1 MKTVSL
7 NIDIDPLLCYFAIHG
22 IKKEVSFE
30 YDPVISFG
38 IVRFLEIL
46 EKHSIKAT
54 FFVTSSMVKA
64 KDLEVLRRIKEEGHE
79 IANHSYSH
87 NYSFS
92 LMSEPEI
99 LKDLEDNHK
108 FIESELGYECRGFRS
123 PGYNSSKGVVTALKN
138 MNYVYDSSLFPSFVY
153 NFAKWLIIKKK
164 KFGGLHSSS
173 IINSFS
179 DSFASTKPAFIESY
193 ITERKNDSGL
203 VELPLTTLF
212 YPLGIPLIGT
222 SINTFPEFILDLMLR
237 ISRLKDFV
245 NIEMHAIDLCDISD
259 GDEFK
264 PIEKMQFDLKIPLA
278 RKEMR
283 LSKVIKYY
291 TDNGFQFK
299 TLLEA
304 ATQKLEESCDK

>member
-7 NIDIDPLLCYFAIHG
+7 NIDIDPLLCYFSIHG
-22 IKKEVSFE
+22 IKNEGSFE

-38 IVRFLEIL
+38 IERFLKIL

-54 FFVTSSMVKA
+54 FFVTSSMLKA

-79 IANHSYSH
+79 IANHSFSH

-92 LMSEPEI
+92 LMSELEI
-99 LKDLEDNHK
+99 LKDVEDNHK
-108 FIESELGYECRGFRS
+108 FIESELGYECKGFRS

-153 NFAKWLIIKKK
+153 NLAKWLIIKKK
-164 KFGGLHSSS
+164 KFAGLHSSS

-193 ITERKNDSGL
+193 ITDRKKAGGL
-203 VELPLTTLF
+203 VELPVTTLL

-222 SINTFPEFILDLMLR
+222 SINTFPKFVLDMMLK
-237 ISRLKDFV
+237 ISCLKDFV
-245 NIEMHAIDLCDISD
+245 NIEMHAIDMCDISD

-264 PIEKMQFDLKIPLA
+264 PIEKMQFDLKVPLA
-278 RKEMR
+278 QKERR
-283 LSKVIKYY
+283 LSGIIKYY

-299 TLLEA
+299 TLLEV
-304 ATQKLEESCDK
+304 ATQMLEENFDK